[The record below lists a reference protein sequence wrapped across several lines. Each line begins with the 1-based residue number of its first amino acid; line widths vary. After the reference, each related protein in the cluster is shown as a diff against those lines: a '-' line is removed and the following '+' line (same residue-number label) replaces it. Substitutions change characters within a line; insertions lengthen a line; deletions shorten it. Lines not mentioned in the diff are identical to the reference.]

1 MRLFGKKKDKKTA
14 QGNPMETRMAQQEA
28 YFEIVKQI
36 APDDPEVLLAL
47 REGFP
52 PRSICGS
59 LSGAFAERIL
69 ARAGE
74 SAGVCPRSMVAD
86 A

>member
-47 REGFP
+47 MEGFSTQKHM
-52 PRSICGS
+52 RIVIGS
-59 LSGAFAERIL
+59 
-69 ARAGE
+69 
-74 SAGVCPRSMVAD
+74 VCRKNIG
-86 A
+86 